1 MNVEKTTKNAWF
13 IAGNQRFRA
22 GKFRVEGDYSNAAFL
37 YAFNALGGDVKISGL
52 NENSLQGDKV
62 CTKLLKRLTESFTEA
77 DLSDCPDLAPVL
89 FAIAAAKHGALFSGT
104 RRLKIKES
112 DRAEAMREELE
123 KFGAIVKIA
132 ENEVK
137 ISSTGWFADSR
148 IPPPLRTADHSIANG
163 GFCFILG

>member
-1 MNVEKTTKNAWF
+1 M
-13 IAGNQRFRA
+13 
-22 GKFRVEGDYSNAAFL
+22 
-37 YAFNALGGDVKISGL
+37 KISGL

-137 ISSTGWFADSR
+137 I
-148 IPPPLRTADHSIANG
+148 IPPQGGLQTPEFPLSSHGDPPYRDG
-163 GFCFILG
+163 GFCFILADRRHDFGCGSGEKKLSRFF